1 MKSKDTKKIIAIGM
15 ILSSETNIDKL
26 FSKILSTSREIT
38 NADAGSLYIKKENEL
53 DFIISQNDTLE
64 KRFNVKS
71 DRLFKPFTLSLTRE
85 NIAGYVCLTGEI
97 LNIED
102 VYKIDESA
110 PYHFYR
116 SFDKKYEYK
125 TTSMLGL
132 PLKDREN
139 NVIGVLQLINAKDK
153 GGNIVKFDEK
163 EINLVNTLASFAAV
177 SLKTALLTQNVKDA
191 HLSTIYRLVSAA
203 EYKDPDTGDHLERM
217 SNYSKIIARYMGY
230 DEEFQETM
238 LYASPMHDIGK
249 IGIPDKILDKPGKL
263 TSEERKIMEKHS
275 LIGADIL
282 KDPETDLLKMAQT
295 IALTHHE
302 KWNGTGYPNHL
313 KGEEIPIEGRIT
325 ALADV
330 FDALS
335 VKRVYKPAWPF
346 EKVVALI
353 KEESGEHFCS
363 YVVDAFFKGIE
374 EIKTIYLK
382 YKE

>member
-282 KDPETDLLKMAQT
+282 KSRRP
-295 IALTHHE
+295 
-302 KWNGTGYPNHL
+302 
-313 KGEEIPIEGRIT
+313 
-325 ALADV
+325 
-330 FDALS
+330 
-335 VKRVYKPAWPF
+335 KR
-346 EKVVALI
+346 
-353 KEESGEHFCS
+353 S
-363 YVVDAFFKGIE
+363 
-374 EIKTIYLK
+374 
-382 YKE
+382 